1 MRTIYEDD
9 TTVATLTKTL
19 VSSGYRILQIFK
31 LARSDRKHVTALL
44 RHFNPSQSAR
54 VLDAGCGIG
63 EVAKLMAE
71 ERPDLRFTLLN
82 ISPAQL
88 ALCPETMEKKEGRLE
103 EMPFEDKR
111 FDAVM
116 MNYVLGHVDIEK
128 AFSETARVL
137 RPGGVLFIYDMTAF
151 PDLNRLLL
159 VLSYKLYGRASVV
172 ACAERHGFALDRMLN
187 PQADIEDFS
196 KIMPLR
202 EIRELF
208 STVRPIIYRFVNC
221 K

>member
-9 TTVATLTKTL
+9 TKVAALTKTL
-19 VSSGYRILQIFK
+19 VSVGHRILQIFK
-31 LARSDRKHVTALL
+31 LARGDRKHVTALL

-103 EMPFEDKR
+103 EMPFGDAC

-116 MNYVLGHVDIEK
+116 INYALGHADLEPTL
-128 AFSETARVL
+128 SEAARVL
-137 RPGGVLFIYDMTAF
+137 RRNGVLFIYDMTAD
-151 PDLNRLLL
+151 PDQDCLVASMQYQLHSSDEVATCAKLHGLVLNRKVDPETNMKDFTSIVRDDEVHKLL
-159 VLSYKLYGRASVV
+159 A
-172 ACAERHGFALDRMLN
+172 
-187 PQADIEDFS
+187 
-196 KIMPLR
+196 
-202 EIRELF
+202 
-208 STVRPIIYRFVNC
+208 TVRPIVYRFV
-221 K
+221 KV

>member
-88 ALCPETMEKKEGRLE
+88 ALCPDEMEKKEGRLE
-103 EMPFEDKR
+103 DMPFADGH

-116 MNYVLGHVDIEK
+116 INYALGHADLEPTL
-128 AFSETARVL
+128 SEAARVL
-137 RPGGVLFIYDMTAF
+137 RRNGVLFIYDMTAD
-151 PDLNRLLL
+151 PDQDCLVASMQYQLHSSDEVATCAKLHGLVLNRKVDPETNMKDFTSIVRDDEVHKLL
-159 VLSYKLYGRASVV
+159 A
-172 ACAERHGFALDRMLN
+172 
-187 PQADIEDFS
+187 
-196 KIMPLR
+196 
-202 EIRELF
+202 
-208 STVRPIIYRFVNC
+208 TVRPIVYRFV
-221 K
+221 KV

>member
-9 TTVATLTKTL
+9 TKVATLTKTL

-31 LARSDRKHVTALL
+31 LARGDRKHVTALL

-103 EMPFEDKR
+103 EMPFEDEH

-116 MNYVLGHVDIEK
+116 INYALGHVDIERT
-128 AFSETARVL
+128 FRETARVL

-159 VLSYKLYGRASVV
+159 VLKYKLFGWSSVIET
-172 ACAERHGFALDRMLN
+172 AERHGFVLDRMSN
-187 PQADIEDFS
+187 PEAEIEDFS
-196 KIMPLR
+196 KIMPPK

-208 STVRPIIYRFVNC
+208 ATVRPVIYRFVNC